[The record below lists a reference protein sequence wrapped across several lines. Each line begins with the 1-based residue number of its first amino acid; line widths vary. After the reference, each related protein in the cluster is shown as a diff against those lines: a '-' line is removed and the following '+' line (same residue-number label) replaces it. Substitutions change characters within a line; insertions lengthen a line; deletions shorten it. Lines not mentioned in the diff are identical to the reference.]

1 MKIECTI
8 DGKRILLTVNSN
20 KPLNLV
26 LMEDIDQS
34 NFNARCSDGNCGNC
48 VVLLNDAAVLS
59 CLVPA
64 FRLRNAH
71 ILTFEGYRRTR
82 FWHDIERAYEDTKAH
97 PCPLCHASKTLIFES
112 LLRMIGKTEEK
123 ESAETNLDDESVIK
137 EIGLNRCMCLEA
149 NEIIEIF
156 NSAANYRRRRR
167 VRRN

>member
-20 KPLNLV
+20 KPLNLI
-26 LMEDIDQS
+26 LMEDVEQS
-34 NFNARCSDGNCGNC
+34 NFNAKCSDGNCGNC
-48 VVLLNDAAVLS
+48 VVLLNDTAVLS
-59 CLVPA
+59 CLTPA

-71 ILTFEGYRRTR
+71 VLTFEGYRRTR
-82 FWHDIERAYEDTKAH
+82 FWHDIERAYEDAKSH

-112 LLRMIGKTEEK
+112 LLRTIGKTEEK
-123 ESAETNLDDESVIK
+123 ESTDSNLDDEAVVK
-137 EIGLNRCMCLEA
+137 ELGLNRCMCLEA